1 MSNPLLWRKIF
12 IKVDHKLREVNSLSM
27 RYIDIC
33 QERSQSCL
41 IDIDLDCELIPCPND
56 FVKTHVSDAL
66 LGLADGDTDKFPEG
80 LEDLIDE
87 LDWDFEFEQYSRRLE
102 LVQEIVRRLHKRRC
116 KSATVVL
123 PNEYGTALDIIMLFE
138 GHMPNLRA
146 LTLKAFDVYDD
157 WAPEGR
163 FFTHPPVLTHFD
175 VPPFMRM
182 SNISVNF
189 AQLRTLSIYQ
199 TPSSEFDDLKTLSR
213 CRLLQEL
220 SINCIGYPRE
230 TLPAL
235 DIHLPALIS
244 LTLEGG
250 VSILQ
255 MIRFHAPNL
264 VSWSVICSW
273 SERVPDIQAQHIHW
287 KSLYGLDAMIFL
299 KHLFPRLSKTTK
311 LVVDVKQLRHSVY
324 WNLYQMKVY
333 KALPTCLETIEV
345 TGIATSRLLCL
356 PIAVEGGEAREAA
369 LTFDSIIAMP
379 ALPSLNDVV
388 LDVEGLRA
396 WSLLLSAEN
405 AALNDASTSSAKYND
420 NLVGVRVLGF
430 FLKDFWD
437 HSKSNPYKRLISGIN
452 SCYCVEIVALK
463 SDADTRTIHAKV
475 FGLGL
480 MYRNSLMRICEF
492 KMQLYCLDHTEPGTV
507 RSDGGPIPT
516 PSRNSSPPSFEAHK
530 ERIISAMFNAL
541 KTKSDVRHEALLR
554 DGYKCM
560 ITNDYDIDCWSNYPE
575 IRERALNEGAHMI
588 DTQCCHLFSETV
600 QQRSTQY
607 SASALPILELFGLD
621 PVVEKIIGGQINHL
635 CNVLT

>member
-1 MSNPLLWRKIF
+1 MEEDIHQSRPQTPISQLV
-12 IKVDHKLREVNSLSM
+12 VDT
-27 RYIDIC
+27 
-33 QERSQSCL
+33 
-41 IDIDLDCELIPCPND
+41 
-56 FVKTHVSDAL
+56 THVSDAL

-102 LVQEIVRRLHKRRC
+102 LVQEIIRRLHKRRC

-123 PNEYGTALDIIMLFE
+123 PNEYGTALDIIMLFK

-199 TPSSEFDDLKTLSR
+199 TPSSEFDDLKILSR

-244 LTLEGG
+244 LTLEGS

-255 MIRFHAPNL
+255 MIRFHTPNL
-264 VSWSVICSW
+264 VNWSVLCSW
-273 SERVPDIQAQHIHW
+273 SERIPDIQAPRIHW

-299 KHLFPRLSKTTK
+299 KRLFPRLRRTTK
-311 LVVDVKQLRHSVY
+311 LVVDVKQDS
-324 WNLYQMKVY
+324 NSY
-333 KALPTCLETIEV
+333 KLPV
-345 TGIATSRLLCL
+345 VSAHYGRGWGRPGKPRRLS
-356 PIAVEGGEAREAA
+356 
-369 LTFDSIIAMP
+369 TSIIAMP

-388 LDVEGLRA
+388 LDDEGLRA
-396 WSLLLSAEN
+396 WNLLPSAEN

-452 SCYCVEIVALK
+452 SCYCVENVALK
-463 SDADTRTIHAKV
+463 SDADTQTIHAKT
-475 FGLGL
+475 FSLSL
-480 MYRNSLMRICEF
+480 MYRNSLMRVCEF
-492 KMQLYCLDHTEPGTV
+492 KMQLYCLDHTEPGIV

-516 PSRNSSPPSFEAHK
+516 PSRHSSPPSFKAHK
-530 ERIISAMFNAL
+530 ERIISAMFNAS
-541 KTKSDVRHEALLR
+541 KTKNDVKH
-554 DGYKCM
+554 
-560 ITNDYDIDCWSNYPE
+560 
-575 IRERALNEGAHMI
+575 
-588 DTQCCHLFSETV
+588 
-600 QQRSTQY
+600 QRY
-607 SASALPILELFGLD
+607 FASALPILELFGLD

-635 CNVLT
+635 CNRNEYKVCSHENKVFQLRAPPPLSVAFRVDPTLEADCTQRNISLPELPDPTLIAIRAACARVAHVSGALEQFEQILEEAEETLVMAIDGSTADLLISLLHRERVVDVSTSKVLA